1 MKLYIDTR
9 NSEKVVVGLDKKR
22 IERLSKKEKS
32 QAVLQLIK
40 ELLEGSGKSIQDIK
54 EVKVETGPG
63 SFTGLKVGVSVANTL
78 GWSLGVPVNQKDI
91 AKEGSVE
98 PVYTQ

>member
-32 QAVLQLIK
+32 QAILQLIK
-40 ELLEGSGKSIQDIK
+40 ELLEESGKSIQDIK
-54 EVKVETGPG
+54 EVEVETGPG

-78 GWSLGVPVNQKDI
+78 GWALGVSINGKVIDKNGQ
-91 AKEGSVE
+91 VE
-98 PVYTQ
+98 AIYE

>member
-32 QAVLQLIK
+32 QAILQLIK
-40 ELLEGSGKSIQDIK
+40 ELLEGTGKSIQDIK
-54 EVKVETGPG
+54 EVEVETGPG

-78 GWSLGVPVNQKDI
+78 GWTLGIPVNRNVIDKD
-91 AKEGSVE
+91 GPVE
-98 PVYTQ
+98 PIYE